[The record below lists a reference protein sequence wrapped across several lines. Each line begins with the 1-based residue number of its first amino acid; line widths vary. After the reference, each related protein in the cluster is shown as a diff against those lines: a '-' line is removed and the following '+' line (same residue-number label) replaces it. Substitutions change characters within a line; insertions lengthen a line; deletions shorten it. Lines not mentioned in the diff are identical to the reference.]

1 MHGEV
6 TFGISYLTSVAKLP
20 FHPAVITNRL
30 WQYPINREK
39 DKKKPQI
46 FCSNTNLHSFAI
58 FLFLAKIHL
67 QYLSNIGVTI

>member
-30 WQYPINREK
+30 WQYPINHEK
-39 DKKKPQI
+39 DKKSPKYYAQTPT
-46 FCSNTNLHSFAI
+46 F
-58 FLFLAKIHL
+58 IHL
-67 QYLSNIGVTI
+67 QYFFFWPEFVCNI